1 MVKKEKIFALLLLFF
16 VILLPFTAQAEV
28 SQQVADSIAGVLNT
42 AEDCSTCSYYASEH
56 SAAGMINTIV
66 IAVLVLLG
74 SIWLYSGQK
83 KFYILL
89 LGIFIS
95 GAVAASYFAAPYFF
109 SQQEN
114 VPANCPVIDTKGSE
128 NTFTAPGNEFQSV
141 SSPKAEKDTLAA
153 VPVVSDEFTNASS
166 DEFKNGSTD
175 EFSNASKDEFK
186 SGSNDEFSSAGNEF
200 ATTDTKAGI
209 PPPEDVRKINYTMI
223 YEPLAI
229 FIILAL
235 IGFLIKYEWFRKTR
249 SFFLIASV
257 IYLGFYRGACPCM
270 ISSFQNGV
278 LMIFG
283 VPSVIS
289 TVLTAIIMG
298 LYNKFKNNK
307 NKEEEDSKLIKQSIQ
322 ALLRNE
328 LLQNGVRFIKLGW
341 VDPANKQN
349 YDNMYSNYH
358 LLGKNGVMDEL
369 HDEVMNLPMQEPTK
383 PSKKKAS
390 V

>member
-28 SQQVADSIAGVLNT
+28 SRQVADSIASVLNT

-141 SSPKAEKDTLAA
+141 HPEKVDKDTAA
-153 VPVVSDEFTNASS
+153 ILPAASDKFSGTSS
-166 DEFKNGSTD
+166 DEFKNGNTD

-186 SGSNDEFSSAGNEF
+186 SGGNDE
-200 ATTDTKAGI
+200 
-209 PPPEDVRKINYTMI
+209 
-223 YEPLAI
+223 
-229 FIILAL
+229 
-235 IGFLIKYEWFRKTR
+235 
-249 SFFLIASV
+249 
-257 IYLGFYRGACPCM
+257 
-270 ISSFQNGV
+270 
-278 LMIFG
+278 
-283 VPSVIS
+283 
-289 TVLTAIIMG
+289 
-298 LYNKFKNNK
+298 
-307 NKEEEDSKLIKQSIQ
+307 
-322 ALLRNE
+322 
-328 LLQNGVRFIKLGW
+328 
-341 VDPANKQN
+341 
-349 YDNMYSNYH
+349 
-358 LLGKNGVMDEL
+358 
-369 HDEVMNLPMQEPTK
+369 
-383 PSKKKAS
+383 
-390 V
+390 